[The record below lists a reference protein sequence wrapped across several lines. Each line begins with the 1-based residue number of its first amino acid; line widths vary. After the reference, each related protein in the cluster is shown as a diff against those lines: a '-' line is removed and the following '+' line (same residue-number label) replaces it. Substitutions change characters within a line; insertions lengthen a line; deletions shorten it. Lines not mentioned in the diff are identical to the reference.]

1 MKSMLC
7 RVAIHPNW
15 EGLHGIYF
23 PYHFTVEKNP
33 RSKTRAL
40 SLRFMTV
47 ITYLLF
53 F

>member
-1 MKSMLC
+1 MKSMVC
-7 RVAIHPNW
+7 REVIHPNW
-15 EGLHGIYF
+15 EGLHGINF
-23 PYHFTVEKNP
+23 PYHFTVEKFL

-47 ITYLLF
+47 VTYLLF